1 MDISSKDR
9 YGDRGQPEVKT
20 IPVTEVSVNG
30 DNDFKIYTKD
40 GPPVFPINSSQN
52 MNVLR
57 SRDANKASILLKT
70 TPYSLA
76 EIKTANTRQ
85 NHVGQLKGSKST
97 TANLRADI

>member
-1 MDISSKDR
+1 
-9 YGDRGQPEVKT
+9 
-20 IPVTEVSVNG
+20 
-30 DNDFKIYTKD
+30 
-40 GPPVFPINSSQN
+40 

>member
-9 YGDRGQPEVKT
+9 YGDRGQPDVKT
-20 IPVTEVSVNG
+20 ISVTEVSVNG
-30 DNDFKIYTKD
+30 DHDSKIYTKD
-40 GPPVFPINSSQN
+40 ALPVFPINSSQN

-70 TPYSLA
+70 SPYSLA
-76 EIKTANTRQ
+76 EIKTANTR
-85 NHVGQLKGSKST
+85 HHHGGQLKESKST